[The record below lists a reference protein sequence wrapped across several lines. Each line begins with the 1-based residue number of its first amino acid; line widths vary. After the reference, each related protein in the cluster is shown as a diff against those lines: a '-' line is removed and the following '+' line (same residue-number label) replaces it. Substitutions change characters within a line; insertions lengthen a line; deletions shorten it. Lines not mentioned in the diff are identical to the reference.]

1 MSDNDKQTAGD
12 GQELVLRLEK
22 MATVHGCCRKGR
34 TSTEMNIV
42 QPLVMIVV
50 R

>member
-1 MSDNDKQTAGD
+1 MSDNDKQTADD

-22 MATVHGCCRKGR
+22 TATVHGCCRKGR
-34 TSTEMNIV
+34 TSTKMKVV
-42 QPLVMIVV
+42 QPLVMIIV